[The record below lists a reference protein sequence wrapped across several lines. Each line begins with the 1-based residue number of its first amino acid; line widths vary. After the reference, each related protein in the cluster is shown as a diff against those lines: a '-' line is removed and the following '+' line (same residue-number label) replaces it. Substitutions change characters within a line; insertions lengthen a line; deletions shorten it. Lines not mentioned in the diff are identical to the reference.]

1 VDSFALN
8 FPFCPVISRI
18 TKEIKTCC
26 PERRPKERL
35 ATESKSKDPDGASVC
50 HADSGNFYEIGK
62 DLRRRV

>member
-18 TKEIKTCC
+18 TKEIKTCR

-35 ATESKSKDPDGASVC
+35 ATQGKSKDPDGASV
-50 HADSGNFYEIGK
+50 AMQIQGIFT
-62 DLRRRV
+62 R